1 MDDGSR
7 VAASLRLSLK
17 MAESLVSKSKYLC
30 YDIEFLLDF
39 NLYLFK
45 EDIVKVMLS
54 LLGGQKL
61 DLVQKTNSPLC

>member
-1 MDDGSR
+1 MDDGLR

-17 MAESLVSKSKYLC
+17 MDESLVSKSKYLC

-61 DLVQKTNSPLC
+61 DLVQKTNSLC